1 MNSSAADIVR
11 GDVRTYTGLLASLLP
26 GTGER
31 VHDSAVV
38 LLQWAIQVLGMVE
51 KVSRN
56 QAYHAREAATIVPQ
70 VKDHGIGIIQFGH
83 VRGSNGLAHRRVRE
97 RIEHKIAHVVRQW
110 TRSKAQLTR

>member
-1 MNSSAADIVR
+1 M
-11 GDVRTYTGLLASLLP
+11 RTYTGLLASLLP

-70 VKDHGIGIIQFGH
+70 VKDHGIGIIQFAMSAEAVAWHTDVSGNALSL
-83 VRGSNGLAHRRVRE
+83 R
-97 RIEHKIAHVVRQW
+97 
-110 TRSKAQLTR
+110 